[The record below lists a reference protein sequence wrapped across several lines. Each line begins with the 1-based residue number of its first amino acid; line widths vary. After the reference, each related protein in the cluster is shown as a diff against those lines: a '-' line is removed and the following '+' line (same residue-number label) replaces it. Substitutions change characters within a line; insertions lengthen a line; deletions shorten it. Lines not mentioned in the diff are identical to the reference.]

1 MPVITVEAGILTKE
15 QKEAL
20 ARELTKSASDIMKLP
35 PEVFITLLKENPYD
49 NVAMGGK
56 LVSEKHKG

>member
-1 MPVITVEAGILTKE
+1 MPVITVDAGILTKE

-49 NVAMGGK
+49 NVAMGGE
-56 LVSEKHKG
+56 LLSEKRKG